1 MSLLDL
7 FKRPAK
13 KEPEPEPEPG
23 DESRQLVNT
32 LTPRE
37 QETYHLLLKGYTLRY
52 CAEQLGVK
60 YPTVNTYATAIY
72 KKLGVRSRSELIIR
86 YRDVL

>member
-13 KEPEPEPEPG
+13 KELGPAPS
-23 DESRQLVNT
+23 DESRQLVDT

-37 QETYHLLLKGYTLRY
+37 LEAYRLLLQGYTLRY
-52 CAEQLGVK
+52 CAEQMGVK

-86 YRDVL
+86 YRDVF

>member
-1 MSLLDL
+1 MSMLDM
-7 FKRPAK
+7 FRRRSIKARDTAPV
-13 KEPEPEPEPG
+13 
-23 DESRQLVNT
+23 DECRRRIET

-37 QETYHLLLKGYTLRY
+37 RETFELLVEGYTLRY

-72 KKLGVRSRSELIIR
+72 RKLGVSRRTELIIR
-86 YRDVL
+86 YRDA